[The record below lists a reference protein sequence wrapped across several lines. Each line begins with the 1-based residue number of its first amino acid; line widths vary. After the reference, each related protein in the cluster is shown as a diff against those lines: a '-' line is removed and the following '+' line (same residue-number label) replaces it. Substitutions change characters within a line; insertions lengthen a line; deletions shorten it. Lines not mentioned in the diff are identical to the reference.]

1 MASQSR
7 SFLYILNCSAT
18 EAEGDRGLLVA
29 PSCFPD
35 ATTSPSASSVES
47 SAVLLLPD
55 ALHNGIW
62 PPLSTNS
69 LASLLCF

>member
-18 EAEGDRGLLVA
+18 EAEGDRGLVVA
-29 PSCFPD
+29 PSRFPD
-35 ATTSPSASSVES
+35 ATTSPSSSVES